1 MNKRK
6 SDPKIEPRLVD
17 TAGLCAYL
25 SAGRHSAV
33 EFARSIGA
41 EKRFG
46 RSCRYDLKVIDQAVD
61 KMNE

>member
-6 SDPKIEPRLVD
+6 SNPKIEPRLVD
-17 TAGLCAYL
+17 VGGLCLYL
-25 SAGRHSAV
+25 SAGRARAV
-33 EFARSIGA
+33 EFAREVGA
-41 EKRFG
+41 ERRFG